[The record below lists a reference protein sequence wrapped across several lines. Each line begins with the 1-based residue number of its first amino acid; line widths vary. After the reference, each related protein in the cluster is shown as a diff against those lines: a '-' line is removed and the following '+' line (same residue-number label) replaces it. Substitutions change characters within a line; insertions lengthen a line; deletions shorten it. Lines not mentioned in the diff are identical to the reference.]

1 MDLDRLV
8 ATAKKSVPSST
19 HTPGAQ
25 EDNSEPKAVRT
36 EALLRTSNLFH
47 DIPERVALPARLK
60 SSFIRRC
67 RRNERGLPASPT
79 TAGQLR
85 GCSHPQLAWTSRK
98 HRSRAASRLHWSTR
112 TPSPTH
118 RHPWRVAWLML
129 TCQMLTWQWMTWH
142 QPPRDTSGAHATA
155 TVRLATRRCLV
166 RASLRAAA

>member
-85 GCSHPQLAWTSRK
+85 GCSHPQLVGMRHNPTSCGCRERDYRQRCPSR
-98 HRSRAASRLHWSTR
+98 HRPSSTPLWGPGR
-112 TPSPTH
+112 TP
-118 RHPWRVAWLML
+118 LIML
-129 TCQMLTWQWMTWH
+129 T
-142 QPPRDTSGAHATA
+142 
-155 TVRLATRRCLV
+155 LAFLPYCLHPTCT
-166 RASLRAAA
+166 LRIALCIFLCR